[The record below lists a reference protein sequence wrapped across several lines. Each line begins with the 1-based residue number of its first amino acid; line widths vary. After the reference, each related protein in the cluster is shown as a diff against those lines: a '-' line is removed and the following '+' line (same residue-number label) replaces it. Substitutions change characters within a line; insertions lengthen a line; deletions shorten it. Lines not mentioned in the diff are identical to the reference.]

1 MTPAS
6 GARMLLRACGLP
18 QGPHASKLETPHSS
32 QVSPARTAKGGP
44 LVLIK
49 GRQMLPSSSPHTRL
63 RAVLSTLWPRCML
76 RPELSGMGFWC
87 MSVEQDYSPQRQ
99 RH

>member
-1 MTPAS
+1 
-6 GARMLLRACGLP
+6 MLLRACGLP

-49 GRQMLPSSSPHTRL
+49 GRQMLPSSSPPCHMHLFLGIPGTK
-63 RAVLSTLWPRCML
+63 ALWVQNLGPRDTAC
-76 RPELSGMGFWC
+76 
-87 MSVEQDYSPQRQ
+87 
-99 RH
+99 